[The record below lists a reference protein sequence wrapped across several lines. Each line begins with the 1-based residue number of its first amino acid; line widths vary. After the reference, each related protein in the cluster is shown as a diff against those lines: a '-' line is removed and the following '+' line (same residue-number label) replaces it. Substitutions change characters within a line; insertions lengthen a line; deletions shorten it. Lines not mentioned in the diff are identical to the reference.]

1 MLMYAIGKG
10 ITDQITKENFE
21 AVEATQK
28 RRPPAAAWCMHVV
41 PGAAGD
47 GRAREQSRVYVMSIR
62 RPIIHVVTRPFAKKS
77 SYFWHKVQSDSGNT
91 SITHSS

>member
-28 RRPPAAAWCMHVV
+28 RLPPAKAWCLPRPPTTDAR
-41 PGAAGD
+41 AG
-47 GRAREQSRVYVMSIR
+47 Y
-62 RPIIHVVTRPFAKKS
+62 T
-77 SYFWHKVQSDSGNT
+77 
-91 SITHSS
+91 

>member
-21 AVEATQK
+21 AVEAAQT
-28 RRPPAAAWCMHVV
+28 ACNS
-41 PGAAGD
+41 AGWV
-47 GRAREQSRVYVMSIR
+47 RAGCVMSIR